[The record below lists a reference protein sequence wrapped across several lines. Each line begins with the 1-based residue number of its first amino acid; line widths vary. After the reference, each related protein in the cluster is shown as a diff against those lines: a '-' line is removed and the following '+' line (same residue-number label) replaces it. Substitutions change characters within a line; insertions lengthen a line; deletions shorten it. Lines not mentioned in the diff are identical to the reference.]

1 MNEIGKLDKNS
12 MEDIINASY
21 TAGKINKDD
30 REILMDRISEYYKN
44 ERNSEDWYGT
54 RFRWNVNYSPKLMVI
69 GVIEV
74 HIIDYRSS
82 LIIPTIRISH

>member
-44 ERNSEDWYGT
+44 ERNSED
-54 RFRWNVNYSPKLMVI
+54 
-69 GVIEV
+69 
-74 HIIDYRSS
+74 
-82 LIIPTIRISH
+82 